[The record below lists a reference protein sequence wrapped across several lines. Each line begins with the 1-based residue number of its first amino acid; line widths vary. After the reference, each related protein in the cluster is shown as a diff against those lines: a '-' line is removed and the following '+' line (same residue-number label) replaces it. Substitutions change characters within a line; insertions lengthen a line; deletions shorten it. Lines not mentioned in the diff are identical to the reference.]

1 MEQENLFLLHALW
14 MGVFISFLYD
24 ILRVYRRLFP
34 HGLFWVSVEDLAF
47 WIYCSAEVFFLMHRE
62 GDGSL
67 RWFAVLGAMLGM
79 AAYVKLVSPLFVK
92 YSLMILGPV
101 VRFFR
106 KQCGAVHRKVSLF
119 MKKRKKKLTSLLRMI
134 KIKVHECSVRKR
146 GVRDGCGKNG
156 WEKTGLGRR
165 FQKASK
171 RQDDLS

>member
-1 MEQENLFLLHALW
+1 MEQENLFLLHALR
-14 MGVFISFLYD
+14 MGIFISFLYD

-34 HGLFWVSVEDLAF
+34 HGLFWVSVEDLVF

-62 GDGSL
+62 GDGNL

-79 AAYVKLVSPLFVK
+79 GVYVKLVSPLFVK
-92 YSLMILGPV
+92 YSLMVLGPV

-106 KQCGAVHRKVSLF
+106 KLCGAVYRKVHCF
-119 MKKRKKKLTSLLRMI
+119 MKNTLTSILRMI
-134 KIKVHECSVRKR
+134 KMKVHKCSVRKW
-146 GVRDGCGKNG
+146 GAGNGCGKNG
-156 WEKTGLGRR
+156 RKKAGLGRR